1 MILGKW
7 VTRVMNTRL
16 FRRPSTT
23 LNPWQVVV
31 WWELRRIPYNM
42 IVGATGLF
50 TGAIMIT
57 GALICERVVGEPI
70 GMPDPPI
77 VAVIG
82 VIVYG
87 IMANLCFTGGWL
99 VELFIAQ
106 AWGLRPARFGSI
118 AFGLGLLGSVVIT
131 LLPAGLSF

>member
-1 MILGKW
+1 
-7 VTRVMNTRL
+7 
-16 FRRPSTT
+16 
-23 LNPWQVVV
+23 
-31 WWELRRIPYNM
+31 M